1 MGSGDI
7 QGESLEEEFGRK
19 SIREPGSVPEEVPL
33 NVGGRDVAMDRT
45 TPAVTR
51 IGGRTIYQGIITRN
65 RILSV
70 PLPIFPFSRHS
81 PNRFRS
87 NLVPIESRYQG
98 ASNDV
103 AYEGNDRD
111 STGEYGNYRKSP
123 YRIKLD
129 LLLPS

>member
-1 MGSGDI
+1 
-7 QGESLEEEFGRK
+7 
-19 SIREPGSVPEEVPL
+19 
-33 NVGGRDVAMDRT
+33 MDRT

-65 RILSV
+65 RFLSV

-103 AYEGNDRD
+103 ACGENDRD
-111 STGEYGNYRKSP
+111 STEEHGDYRESP
-123 YRIKLD
+123 YRIKLS
-129 LLLPS
+129 LLLAS